1 MLKIGEFS
9 KVTGVSIHM
18 LRNYDKIGLLVP
30 SQVDAQTG
38 YRYYDEAQIINAN
51 QIQVLKSLGFGL
63 KEIMLLQKEL
73 TSSEKL
79 KAFLQDK
86 MAEKRQEQAEIQ
98 TQIEKMQKAIEEIE
112 ASSIKHALEVNVKTV
127 PSRNIVSLREDIHTF
142 AEEGRLWEK
151 LVDICRIKHIH
162 IADVEYAF
170 AITHEMDFEHN
181 RVDTEVQFIVD
192 KVYKGIEGIE
202 SFTIPERQIA
212 AIAFKGEYMQIGE
225 IKIYMEKWI
234 NDNGYKLIGIPF
246 STYYRSPGN
255 EVDSGQFI
263 TELCFPIEKVSL
275 D

>member
-9 KVTGVSIHM
+9 KVTGISIHM

-30 SQVDAQTG
+30 SQVDNQTG

-79 KAFLQDK
+79 KAFLKDK
-86 MAEKRQEQAEIQ
+86 IAEKRQEQAEIQ
-98 TQIEKMQKAIEEIE
+98 KQIKKMQKAIEEIDVS
-112 ASSIKHALEVNVKTV
+112 AIKHALEVNVKTV
-127 PSRNIVSLREDIHTF
+127 PSRNVVSLREDIHTF

-151 LVDICRIKHIH
+151 LINICHIEHIH
-162 IADVEYAF
+162 IVEVEYAF
-170 AITHEMDFEHN
+170 AITHEMDLEHN
-181 RVDTEVQFIVD
+181 RLDTEVQLIVD

-212 AIAFKGEYMQIGE
+212 AIAFKGEYMQISK

-234 NDNGYKLIGIPF
+234 KDNGYRLIGMPF

-255 EVDSGQFI
+255 EADSRQFI
-263 TELCFPIEKVSL
+263 TELCFPIEKV
-275 D
+275 